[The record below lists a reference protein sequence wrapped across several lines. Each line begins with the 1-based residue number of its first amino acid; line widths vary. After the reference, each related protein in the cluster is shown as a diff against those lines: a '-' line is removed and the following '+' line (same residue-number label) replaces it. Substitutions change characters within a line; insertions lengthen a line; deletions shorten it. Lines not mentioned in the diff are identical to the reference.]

1 MTITVGRKAETNQL
15 NVAYDGQPGRAY
27 GAVGSVPNT
36 VSRSH
41 FRLDPDGKGGYRLTS
56 LNPNNQ
62 TLVNG
67 VRVSSANVRPGDRIE
82 MGSGR
87 FVFDWKALGAN
98 TNHTGGVSVVSGGG
112 LNIKPLEA
120 VWENYQSERMKI
132 QIRQGRLNAV
142 GRLTGVLS
150 MVGTVFAVMDHS
162 HGSSTRLIFLVIAIV
177 AAAAVSAVTFINAS
191 KVPQK
196 VAALDK
202 QFQMTYVCPN
212 PACRCFMGNQP
223 YHVLAQRPACPY
235 CKTRYATK

>member
-1 MTITVGRKAETNQL
+1 M
-15 NVAYDGQPGRAY
+15 
-27 GAVGSVPNT
+27 
-36 VSRSH
+36 
-41 FRLDPDGKGGYRLTS
+41 
-56 LNPNNQ
+56 
-62 TLVNG
+62 
-67 VRVSSANVRPGDRIE
+67 SSA
-82 MGSGR
+82 
-87 FVFDWKALGAN
+87 
-98 TNHTGGVSVVSGGG
+98 G
-112 LNIKPLEA
+112 LNIKPLET

-162 HGSSTRLIFLVIAIV
+162 QGSSTRLIFLIVAIV

-202 QFQMTYVCPN
+202 KFQMTYVCPN